1 MNSQCMAQM
10 KPFPRTADMQEKM
23 ATFRDAGRYEQDA
36 HIDFE
41 PYEHIYI
48 YQGRQRLLP
57 VSSLVGYPC
66 RGGTRPLGQDRHDGQ

>member
-1 MNSQCMAQM
+1 MAQM

-48 YQGRQRLLP
+48 YWVTSSSASIPWQQQNANGRTK
-57 VSSLVGYPC
+57 VSL
-66 RGGTRPLGQDRHDGQ
+66 